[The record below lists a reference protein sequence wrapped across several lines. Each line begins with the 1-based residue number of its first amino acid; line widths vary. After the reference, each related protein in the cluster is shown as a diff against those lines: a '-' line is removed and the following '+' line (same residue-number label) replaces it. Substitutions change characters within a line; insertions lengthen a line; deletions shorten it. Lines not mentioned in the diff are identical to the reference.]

1 MSRETETLKT
11 YIALMRVHGLFEKVV
26 KEDAGRYNLNLTEF
40 AVMELLYNRGEQPIQ
55 KIGQRILIASSST
68 TYVVDKLCN
77 KGFVERR
84 PDEKDRRVTFAS
96 ITEEGRELME
106 RLYPEHAKRLMN
118 LFEELSLSEITDMR
132 DKLKRIT
139 RYG

>member
-26 KEDAGRYNLNLTEF
+26 KEDAGRYNLNVTEF

-106 RLYPEHAKRLMN
+106 KLYPEHAKRLMN

-132 DKLKRIT
+132 EKLKRIT

>member
-26 KEDAGRYNLNLTEF
+26 KEDAGRYNLNVTEF

-106 RLYPEHAKRLMN
+106 KLYPEHAKRLMN

>member
-26 KEDAGRYNLNLTEF
+26 KEDAGRYNLNVTEF

-55 KIGQRILIASSST
+55 KICQRILIASSST

-106 RLYPEHAKRLMN
+106 KLYPEHAKRLMN

>member
-106 RLYPEHAKRLMN
+106 KLYPEHAKRLMN

>member
-26 KEDAGRYNLNLTEF
+26 KEDAGRYNLNVTEF

-106 RLYPEHAKRLMN
+106 KLYPEHAKKLMN

-139 RYG
+139 HYG

>member
-1 MSRETETLKT
+1 MSRETESLKT

-26 KEDAGRYNLNLTEF
+26 KEDAGRYNLNVTEF

-106 RLYPEHAKRLMN
+106 KLYPEHAKRLMN

>member
-26 KEDAGRYNLNLTEF
+26 KEDAGRYNLNVTEF

-106 RLYPEHAKRLMN
+106 KLYPEHAKKLMN

>member
-26 KEDAGRYNLNLTEF
+26 KEDAGRYNLNVTEF

-106 RLYPEHAKRLMN
+106 KLYPEHAKRLMN

-139 RYG
+139 HYG

>member
-26 KEDAGRYNLNLTEF
+26 KEDAGRYNLNVTEF

>member
-26 KEDAGRYNLNLTEF
+26 KEDAGRYNLNVTEF

-106 RLYPEHAKRLMN
+106 KLYPEHAKRLMN
-118 LFEELSLSEITDMR
+118 LFEELSLSEITDIR

>member
-1 MSRETETLKT
+1 MSREIETLKT

-26 KEDAGRYNLNLTEF
+26 KEDANRYDLNVTEF

-77 KGFVERR
+77 KGYVERR

-96 ITEEGRELME
+96 ITVEGRELME
-106 RLYPEHAKRLMN
+106 KLYPEHAKRLMN

-139 RYG
+139 RYE